1 MNKSISSCIFRFIAA
16 FQHEIAASTKVR
28 NGMYFGSLFRGNI
41 PLRSLSSI
49 PLCPGG
55 LSKMQNPS
63 ASFPSSRIMFPHRTS
78 RKFFEKLLLHSTL
91 NYLIMQKAF
100 RGNCATNCNIG
111 SFLGIN
117 SVTLSRSPLSTPHVD
132 IYTKFIHKI
141 FSRTYD
147 VKAHDPQCIVVMIFY
162 IFFAFTLCRTISRN
176 LEIYHCPF

>member
-28 NGMYFGSLFRGNI
+28 NGMYFGSLFRENI
-41 PLRSLSSI
+41 PLRFLSSI
-49 PLCPGG
+49 PLCPGE

-78 RKFFEKLLLHSTL
+78 RKFFENFLLHSTL

-111 SFLGIN
+111 SFLGTDF
-117 SVTLSRSPLSTPHVD
+117 STLSTPHVD

-147 VKAHDPQCIVVMIFY
+147 VRAHDPQCIVVMIFY
-162 IFFAFTLCRTISRN
+162 IFFAVTLCRTISRN
-176 LEIYHCPF
+176 LEIYHSPF